1 MNDESSPLMT
11 ADEVAAYLN
20 ISKRT
25 IKRMRNDG
33 EFVEPMMFG
42 ASARWRRSELI
53 SWLNSRQAPQQDK

>member
-33 EFVEPMMFG
+33 EFVAPMMFG

-53 SWLNSRQAPQQDK
+53 SWLNSRQAPQKDK